1 VYAGVP
7 PPLVPKVLG
16 RIPIA
21 SGHAGNLETPRIMA
35 RLAREAEGVPYV
47 LARAQHIAGDAKSAT
62 ARAHRIR
69 RFLERRVRFHPDP
82 LHFETVKEPEFQLRE
97 IDHAGYTSGDCDDIA
112 TLGAAL
118 GLALGLPARF
128 RVMAFDSG
136 SPYEHVTADL
146 FDGSRWIDL
155 DVSKEF
161 QRVPADF
168 RPAREKLVPI

>member
-1 VYAGVP
+1 MYAGAL

-21 SGHAGNLETPRIMA
+21 PGHAGNLDTPRIMA

-47 LARAQHIAGDAKSAT
+47 LAGAQRIAGDAQT
-62 ARAHRIR
+62 AGDRARRIR

-82 LHFETVKEPEFQLRE
+82 LHFETIKEPEFQLRE
-97 IDHAGYTSGDCDDIA
+97 IERAGFTAGDCDDIA

-128 RVMAFDSG
+128 RVMAFDSA

-155 DVSKEF
+155 DVSREF

-168 RPAREKLVPI
+168 RPAREQTVPI